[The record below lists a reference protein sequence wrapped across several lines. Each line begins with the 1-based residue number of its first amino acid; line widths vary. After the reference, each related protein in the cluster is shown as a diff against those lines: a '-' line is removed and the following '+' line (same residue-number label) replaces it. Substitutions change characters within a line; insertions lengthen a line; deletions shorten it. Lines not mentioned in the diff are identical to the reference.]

1 MLYSV
6 VIHGMAVHYQVLP
19 NGSFKW
25 YTSMDYD
32 ENDFRS
38 QNFQLVGEDKF
49 SVNLRSFPLPRFDL
63 DEHLR
68 FDSLVEEEVLLGI
81 QGQENNWIDF
91 PPGSSALEFSS
102 SAAESCSIARHNNV
116 WSEATSSESVDLLLK
131 SVGEDEMINGKAVIM
146 DVSANDESNGIDNR
160 VDLYVEKCDA
170 HESSIMDILPVD
182 PELTQ
187 DKHLKK
193 FSPSNEVQWELLP
206 DVQGSS
212 QAAEG
217 EESGIAMY
225 EDPSNKNLS
234 PDGKID
240 VGPYT
245 MIDNLSCF
253 YNPIQKSKA
262 DEKGLCGTV
271 PYEKDVCEVL
281 LKTEVP
287 HSDDSDSCAVDSQ
300 SLASNQ
306 DVKLD
311 IEAEKL
317 NTGLFYVGQD
327 QRNTSNSSGFLCD
340 DVHRDKSLVTYSED
354 KTNQKF
360 ASKSDALELPNTKCI
375 NSVFAVNSD
384 GLVVSVPCPTKSL
397 NDNGEASRKSFANEE
412 CKSLLAME
420 QEDRTGHNSVTLKT
434 KTELTE
440 GSRSIGDGLLYDSLE
455 DDDGHSIRTQLM
467 KNSTVS
473 CDDRGGKL
481 ETFTNAIDNNQDP
494 ECELVENKIDEI
506 AIATQ
511 SLIKLPASIHVN
523 HETQGTEIDDCERM
537 RTNSLSFT
545 FEKPGLVLEGN
556 YDKIMDV
563 ERQELKLDKN
573 NDVAPSESSLPVAMT
588 DESCLS
594 VTMTVTE
601 SSISPSTLCK
611 SSVQKETISVTD
623 LREVHTEQVHASVN
637 KESSMTY
644 ISPSRINLDPLSNV
658 MDKAQD
664 LHPAIQDMAEEL
676 SLDGSANKFLEE
688 DLGKKE
694 TSIQLSAS
702 NIIHFD
708 SNDAKISGLTAS
720 PLSTTDLIEE
730 KESDLVSVSYPLNMK
745 EVSLGKISRGDS
757 GAQLASPV
765 KSLDSQPSKGTV
777 GLNLASEQKGP
788 SPCLTIPNSVDS
800 EKSEMKL
807 SGGSISS
814 KSIRNVDKEGWA
826 ISGSDREDT
835 STEHLPNAVVQPPS
849 LVQTTDCAMPQNHIP
864 SSAGNDVGSEKTLL
878 LEGNGV
884 SQGPSQDGK
893 EDITNSLEVV
903 SHFGTEVSV
912 SLGCHED
919 DLEHQEPKTSGNMDL
934 VSSEKDEITLKADC
948 SSNGLHGTSIE
959 ARSLILEVSTSK
971 DLAGRVVGSEPSF
984 LNLKGND
991 ITQMPNVDSQG
1002 LPEEV
1007 KMADISMK
1015 TPNHGKSKN
1024 ASRPSN
1030 EKKIVSKGKT
1040 KKEPHTLKQSS
1051 VMDLKSSTSTRKSV
1065 GTLSKDVPLVEMRE
1079 HSSIEC
1085 STVKTS
1091 SSVAFQTSIIPDLNS
1106 SSSLSLFHQPF
1117 TDLQQVQLRA
1127 QIFVYGALIS
1137 GMPPDEAYM
1146 VSAFGGADGGRSLW
1160 EGVWHAWIVRFQ
1172 SKKSPVGA
1180 YDTPTHSR
1188 PAIWIPEQVSMGND
1202 VQSKVSSTSST
1213 SDSSIMSS
1221 AVRNSTMPLPS
1232 PLWSHSYG
1240 NDGHHANISRG
1251 TYLNFSHTPSPL
1263 PHQSSVSRQHVGA
1276 NSPWLSQSP
1285 RPGPWF
1291 VSSQISALDGISRYS
1306 TVSVPETVHVTPVR
1320 DSSGPHT
1327 PIVEIIPPSVL
1338 MSVPDTALATTIA
1351 DLPVETSKK
1360 AVTSENNKHTP
1371 TTQKARKRKKGVAA
1385 EETSFPASQT
1395 SAGPVSA
1402 ISDVR
1407 SLPLHSAN
1415 MLLSS
1420 NSQLNVASPAPVL
1433 ISTPHIISP
1442 THYQIIG
1449 ANNNLQK
1456 AILSE
1461 ETCTKIEQAKHQA
1474 EDAAALAASTV
1485 KNSQDI
1491 WSQLA
1496 SLKNSGLVSQIEEKL
1511 ASAAVVAAA
1520 ASSVAKAAAAAAN
1533 VAVGAALQAKI
1544 MADEAVSV
1552 AKTGNTVLNSESG
1565 ILDVGKKLIG
1575 VPPVSIMKGM
1585 DKIHGSGAIIS
1596 ASSEAARRRVELVS
1610 AATKRAE
1617 NLDAIVKAAELAA
1630 EAVAQAGTI
1639 ITMGDPL
1646 PFSLSQ
1652 LVDAGPEGF
1661 WRGHDGSS
1669 TKLSKSRCMHEGEH
1683 SGSSSAK
1690 EHGGSAKQ
1698 LDGQFS
1704 KIKEA
1709 QKATDESGL
1718 SSLNEY
1724 HEQFERRVQ
1733 GNFPTAG
1740 QERDP
1745 PVLSIQKGS
1754 VVEVMSDEDGR
1765 RGAWFS
1771 AQVLDISD
1779 NKAFVSYND
1788 VSTTEG
1794 QLKEWIVLEEGEK
1807 APRIRTAHSTTLVK
1821 YEGTRKR
1828 RREHLG
1834 SYIWEVGDHVDAW
1847 IHDRWWEGTINEKTP
1862 GDETKLTVHFPA
1874 RTDKETVHSWNL
1886 RPSRIWEDGQWMEWS
1901 HAKGKSNKPH
1911 EGDTPQEKRQRLGK
1925 REGKIHS
1932 EVEAAEMGNLSKN
1945 ILIEESRKPDDSR
1958 SLVLSAKD
1966 RTFSIGKNSREE
1978 VISDALKP
1986 KQTSLQKEGSKV
1998 VFGVPRPGK
2007 KRKFMEVS
2015 KHYVANKSEKIS
2027 EGSDS
2032 IKFAKYL
2039 MPQASRPTR
2048 NTLKV
2053 DNKGKKAV
2061 DIKPRGGFKAENSRS
2076 FQTRSLSEK
2085 DKALLSTSNEGTVQV
2100 LHNIS
2105 SFGGS
2110 NNCSDKM
2117 NAYKVNFQS
2126 QDEKNDVSTIASED
2140 SVQPAH
2146 VSLSKKK
2153 KTSVSEPDFAVKS
2166 KNSVDRTSTLEDK
2179 GSKNPGKPLHEVME
2193 PRRSNRRIQ
2202 PTSRLLE
2209 GLQSS
2214 LVISK
2219 IPSIS
2224 HERKSSRGGSSSRG
2238 NTHG

>member
-1 MLYSV
+1 M
-6 VIHGMAVHYQVLP
+6 
-19 NGSFKW
+19 KR

-68 FDSLVEEEVLLGI
+68 FDCLVEEEVLLGI

-131 SVGEDEMINGKAVIM
+131 SVGEDELINDKVVIM
-146 DVSANDESNGIDNR
+146 DVSANDESHDIDNQ
-160 VDLYVEKCDA
+160 VDLYVEKGDA
-170 HESSIMDILPVD
+170 HESSMMDILPVD

-193 FSPSNEVQWELLP
+193 FSHSNEVQWELLP
-206 DVQGSS
+206 NVQGSS

-225 EDPSNKNLS
+225 EDLSNKNLS

-245 MIDNLSCF
+245 MVDNISCF
-253 YNPIQKSKA
+253 YNPIEKSKA

-287 HSDDSDSCAVDSQ
+287 HSDDSDSCVVDSQ

-340 DVHRDKSLVTYSED
+340 DVHRDKSLVTNSED

-375 NSVFAVNSD
+375 NSVFSVNSD
-384 GLVVSVPCPTKSL
+384 GLVVSVPCLTKPL
-397 NDNGEASRKSFANEE
+397 NDNSEASGKSFANEE

-420 QEDRTGHNSVTLKT
+420 QEERIGHNSVTLKT
-434 KTELTE
+434 QTELTE
-440 GSRSIGDGLLYDSLE
+440 GPRSIDDGLLYDSME

-481 ETFTNAIDNNQDP
+481 ETCMNAIDNNQDP
-494 ECELVENKIDEI
+494 ESELVENKIDEI

-563 ERQELKLDKN
+563 ERQELKLDEN
-573 NDVAPSESSLPVAMT
+573 NDVAPVESSLTVAMT

-601 SSISPSTLCK
+601 SRISPSTFCK
-611 SSVQKETISVTD
+611 SSVQKDTISATD
-623 LREVHTEQVHASVN
+623 LREVHIEQVHASVN
-637 KESSMTY
+637 KKSSMTY
-644 ISPSRINLDPLSNV
+644 ISPSRINSDAVSNV

-664 LHPAIQDMAEEL
+664 LHPAIQDTAEEL

-708 SNDAKISGLTAS
+708 SNDVKISGLSVS

-730 KESDLVSVSYPLNMK
+730 KESDVVSVSYPLNMK
-745 EVSLGKISRGDS
+745 DISLGKISRGDS
-757 GAQLASPV
+757 GAQLASLV
-765 KSLDSQPSKGTV
+765 KSPDSQPSKGTV
-777 GLNLASEQKGP
+777 GLNLATEQKGP
-788 SPCLTIPNSVDS
+788 SPCLTIPDSFDS

-826 ISGSDREDT
+826 IAGSDCVEDT
-835 STEHLPNAVVQPPS
+835 STDHLPNAVVQPPS
-849 LVQTTDCAMPQNHIP
+849 LVQSTDFAMPQNHTP
-864 SSAGNDVGSEKTLL
+864 SSAGNAVGSEKTLL

-884 SQGPSQDGK
+884 SQGPSQEGK
-893 EDITNSLEVV
+893 EDIPNSSEVV
-903 SHFGTEVSV
+903 THFGNEVSV
-912 SLGCHED
+912 ALAQTTYGRQAVHMPPSIYKDGSCKSPSNDQSDQYKLSKRDVSDEQDVSAQTEGCHQD
-919 DLEHQEPKTSGNMDL
+919 DLEHQVPKASGNMDL
-934 VSSEKDEITLKADC
+934 ASSEKVEITLKADC
-948 SSNGLHGTSIE
+948 SSNDLHGTSIE
-959 ARSLILEVSTSK
+959 ARSLILEVSTSG
-971 DLAGRVVGSEPSF
+971 DFAGRGVGSEPSF

-991 ITQMPNVDSQG
+991 TQMPNANSQG

-1007 KMADISMK
+1007 KMLDISMK

-1030 EKKIVSKGKT
+1030 EKKTVSKGKT

-1065 GTLSKDVPLVEMRE
+1065 GILSKDVPLVEMRE

-1146 VSAFGGADGGRSLW
+1146 VSAFGGADGGRNLW

-1172 SKKSPVGA
+1172 SKKSPVGG

-1188 PAIWIPEQVSMGND
+1188 PAIWIPEQVSMGNG
-1202 VQSKVSSTSST
+1202 VQSKVSSTSSS

-1232 PLWSHSYG
+1232 PLWSHSHG

-1251 TYLNFSHTPSPL
+1251 TYLNFSHTPSSL
-1263 PHQSSVSRQHVGA
+1263 LHQTSVSRQHVGA

-1291 VSSQISALDGISRYS
+1291 VSSQISALDGITRYS

-1327 PIVEIIPPSVL
+1327 PPSVL

-1351 DLPVETSKK
+1351 DLPVESSKK
-1360 AVTSENNKHTP
+1360 AVTSGNNKHTP

-1385 EETSFPASQT
+1385 QETSFPASQT
-1395 SAGPVSA
+1395 SAEPVSA
-1402 ISDVR
+1402 VSDVR
-1407 SLPLHSAN
+1407 SLPLPSAN
-1415 MLLSS
+1415 LLLSS

-1461 ETCTKIEQAKHQA
+1461 ETCSKIEQAKHQA
-1474 EDAAALAASTV
+1474 EDAAALAASTI
-1485 KNSQDI
+1485 KHSQDI

-1511 ASAAVVAAA
+1511 ASAAVVAAV
-1520 ASSVAKAAAAAAN
+1520 ASSVTKAAAAAAN

-1544 MADEAVSV
+1544 MADEAMSV
-1552 AKTGNTVLNSESG
+1552 AKT
-1565 ILDVGKKLIG
+1565 
-1575 VPPVSIMKGM
+1575 GM

-1596 ASSEAARRRVELVS
+1596 AASEAARRRVELVS

-1690 EHGGSAKQ
+1690 EHGGSAMQ

-1704 KIKEA
+1704 KNKET

-1718 SSLNEY
+1718 SSLSEY

-1733 GNFPTAG
+1733 GNFPIAG

-1745 PVLSIQKGS
+1745 PVSSIQKGS
-1754 VVEVMSDEDGR
+1754 VVEVMSDEDGQ

-1771 AQVLDISD
+1771 AQVLDIND
-1779 NKAFVSYND
+1779 NKAYVSYND

-1847 IHDRWWEGTINEKTP
+1847 IHDRWWEGTITEKTP

-1874 RTDKETVHSWNL
+1874 RTDKQAVHSWNL
-1886 RPSRIWEDGQWMEWS
+1886 RPSRIWKDGQWMEWS
-1901 HAKGKSNKPH
+1901 HAKGKSNKQH

-1932 EVEAAEMGNLSKN
+1932 EVEVAEMGNLSKN
-1945 ILIEESRKPDDSR
+1945 ILVEESRKPDDSR

-1966 RTFSIGKNSREE
+1966 RTFTIGKNSREE

-2015 KHYVANKSEKIS
+2015 KHYVANKSEKIN
-2027 EGSDS
+2027 EGSDA

-2039 MPQASRPTR
+2039 MPQASRPSR

-2085 DKALLSTSNEGTVQV
+2085 DKASLSTSNEDTVQV
-2100 LHNIS
+2100 PIS

-2110 NNCSDKM
+2110 NNCLDKM
-2117 NAYKVNFQS
+2117 NAFKVSFPS

-2140 SVQPAH
+2140 SVQPAPA
-2146 VSLSKKK
+2146 SFSKKK
-2153 KTSVSEPDFAVKS
+2153 KTSGSEPDFAVKS
-2166 KNSVDRTSTLEDK
+2166 KFSVDRTSTLEDK
-2179 GSKNPGKPLHEVME
+2179 GSKNPGKSLHEVLE